1 MVLNVTLL
9 VLSLTTIVRDEGP
22 ARRDGRLIR
31 PGSLQKLKQH
41 TQVHDMKTQNV
52 KITLL
57 ATLVT
62 GLLMSQ
68 VASASDTTIYFNTE
82 VAKTTCDVTAGNA
95 GPTGSLTTNGQNV
108 MPFGT
113 YTKAQIGKAGGNVT
127 IGTFSA
133 YNIIP
138 SQATPIMLSLS
149 GCSGDDLLAPVAAPA
164 PGVPAGVLQLKVTGA
179 PALQAAGA
187 EKNVFGDPSKDVGF
201 GYGLKYLVNG
211 GGTDNALDGTSGDI
225 LPTTGS
231 VNIYEN
237 KGTVDQTA
245 ASLDLSVTITPS
257 LAAWATTD
265 SGVSTGVLSTPVTF
279 SVLQN

>member
-1 MVLNVTLL
+1 
-9 VLSLTTIVRDEGP
+9 
-22 ARRDGRLIR
+22 
-31 PGSLQKLKQH
+31 
-41 TQVHDMKTQNV
+41 MKTQNV

-82 VAKTTCDVTAGNA
+82 VAKSSCDVKAGNVD
-95 GPTGSLTTNGQNV
+95 PTTGGLTSNGQNV

-113 YTKAQIGKAGGNVT
+113 YTKAKIGKTGGSTT
-127 IGTFSA
+127 IGTFTT

-138 SQATPIMLSLS
+138 SQATPILLSVS
-149 GCSGDDLLAPVAAPA
+149 GCSGDDLLAPVAANAPA
-164 PGVPAGVLQLKVTGA
+164 PAVDAGVMKLKVTGA

-201 GYGLKYLVNG
+201 GYGLTYTVNG
-211 GGTDNALDGTSGDI
+211 GGEHNALDGATGDI
-225 LPTTGS
+225 LPTTGT
-231 VNIYEN
+231 VDIYKN
-237 KGTVDQTA
+237 NGTEDQTA
-245 ASLDLSVTITPS
+245 AGLDTIDLSVTITPS
-257 LAAWATTD
+257 LAAWATTPN
-265 SGVSTGVLSTPVTF
+265 GVASGVLSTPVTF